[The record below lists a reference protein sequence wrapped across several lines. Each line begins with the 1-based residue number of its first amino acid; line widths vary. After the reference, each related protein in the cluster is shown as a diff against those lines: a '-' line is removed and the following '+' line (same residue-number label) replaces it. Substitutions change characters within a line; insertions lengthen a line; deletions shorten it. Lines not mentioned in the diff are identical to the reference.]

1 MSRYSKTVGRLK
13 KNYSYT
19 TARLEKDFG
28 FHPQT
33 VRRWVKDKKA
43 PLPTIQQKPL
53 LIFSEDLRAWLKK
66 KDSDRKTSLEL
77 KEFLCMACH
86 TAKEPLEDMVYLH
99 VLPNKALM
107 KGNCPTCGTI
117 MNKKL
122 SCKNAALIEQFLL
135 TVTLAELHILGR
147 TIPSKKAHLKSNG
160 KSTSSEPVKNAHL
173 FKQKNLFEEDDD
185 E

>member
-1 MSRYSKTVGRLK
+1 MSRYSKTAARLK

-19 TARLEKDFG
+19 TERLEKDFG

-33 VRRWVKDKKA
+33 VRRWAKDKKD

-66 KDSDRKTSLEL
+66 KDSDRKTSLAL
-77 KEFLCMACH
+77 KECFCMACH
-86 TAKEPLEDMVYLH
+86 AAKEPLEDKVYLDASSKK
-99 VLPNKALM
+99 VWIKAI
-107 KGNCPTCGTI
+107 CPTCGTI

-122 SCKNAALIEQFLL
+122 SCRNAALVEQFLL

-147 TIPSKKAHLKSNG
+147 TISHEKAHLKVTG
-160 KSTSSEPVKNAHL
+160 KSTSSEPVSNTHL
-173 FKQKNLFEEDDD
+173 YKPKSLFEEDK
-185 E
+185 

>member
-1 MSRYSKTVGRLK
+1 MSRYSKTAVRLK

-19 TARLEKDFG
+19 TERLEKEYG

-33 VRRWVKDKKA
+33 VRRWVKDKET

-77 KEFLCMACH
+77 KEFYCMACH
-86 TAKEPLEDMVYLH
+86 TAKEPLEDKVYLH
-99 VLPNKALM
+99 VLSNKALM
-107 KGNCPTCGTI
+107 KGNCPTCRTI

-122 SCKNAALIEQFLL
+122 SCKDAALVEQFLL

-147 TIPSKKAHLKSNG
+147 TNTNEKAHLKATR
-160 KSTSSEPVKNAHL
+160 KSTSSEPVSDTHL
-173 FKQKNLFEEDDD
+173 YKPKSLFEEDK
-185 E
+185 

>member
-1 MSRYSKTVGRLK
+1 MSRYSKTAMRLK

-19 TARLEKDFG
+19 TGRLERDFG

-33 VRRWVKDKKA
+33 VRRWAKDKET

-53 LIFSEDLRAWLKK
+53 LIFSEDLRTWLKK
-66 KDSDRKTSLEL
+66 KDSDRKTSLTL
-77 KEFLCMACH
+77 KEFYCMACH
-86 TAKEPLEDMVYLH
+86 NAKEPLEDKIYMH
-99 VLPNKALM
+99 VSPKKAWL
-107 KGNCPTCGTI
+107 KGICPTCGNI

-122 SCKNAALIEQFLL
+122 SLKKAQLVEQFLL
-135 TVTLAELHILGR
+135 TITLEELHILGR
-147 TIPSKKAHLKSNG
+147 TTSNEKAHLKTTG

-173 FKQKNLFEEDDD
+173 YKQKNLFEEDDD